1 VPGEMSSLCLVEA
14 FAPDPEQPK
23 ERIFS
28 KEGIFSFDQR
38 LRIAGGRD
46 RLPAG
51 LAGGFAGAGGIVV
64 AGEHM
69 SATFSGDMKGG
80 VESGRRAAAAVLAR
94 LG

>member
-14 FAPDPEQPK
+14 FAPDPEQP
-23 ERIFS
+23 